1 MTYPQAVIIGAAIIT
16 GALLFSDLSNAD
28 EVRQGSIAIS
38 STAGGNAWVA
48 RGDGKVRVCY
58 GRGTDSTVALKDFK
72 PDPVICSD
80 WR

>member
-16 GALLFSDLSNAD
+16 AALLFSEMSNAD
-28 EVRQGSIAIS
+28 EARQGSIAIS

-48 RGDGKVRVCY
+48 RGDGKVRMCF
-58 GRGTDSTVALKDFK
+58 GRGSDSTVALKNFK